1 MGRTEDLST
10 DFIKFAAVVVG
21 EVSFSFSFC
30 EKLLPGKNVETV
42 VVSFSESFTPNL
54 LSSVKV
60 GKKFLLAFLKLR

>member
-1 MGRTEDLST
+1 MDSSN
-10 DFIKFAAVVVG
+10 DIIKFAAVGVG

-30 EKLLPGKNVETV
+30 ERNNVETV